1 MKEHVD
7 EQIAHLL
14 ETVEPAPAGGREQ
27 PRLGG
32 SSGPTVYAEVLRR
45 FRWQWHD
52 IRSNVTYILLGAA
65 AGILIGAL
73 LGR

>member
-14 ETVEPAPAGGREQ
+14 ETIEPAPAGSREQ
-27 PRLGG
+27 PRLVG
-32 SSGPTVYAEVLRR
+32 SAGPTAYAELLRR

-52 IRSNVTYILLGAA
+52 VRSSATYILLGAA
-65 AGILIGAL
+65 VGILIGAL